1 MRLPNL
7 ITVAKV
13 ANTALDVSGDGFF
26 LTAGAVRKGG
36 RIHFV
41 FSMRKWEDT
50 TIEDSLEAIFKVK
63 DRKPDIRTFPNG
75 YGSAEEG
82 GFSPN

>member
-13 ANTALDVSGDGFF
+13 ANSAMDISGDGFF

-41 FSMRKWEDT
+41 FSMSKWEDT

-63 DRKPDIRTFPNG
+63 DKKPDVRTFPNG
-75 YGSAEEG
+75 YNTKDN
-82 GFSPN
+82 GFSAN

>member
-13 ANTALDVSGDGFF
+13 ANTAMDISGDGFF

-41 FSMRKWEDT
+41 FSMSKWEDT
-50 TIEDSLEAIFKVK
+50 TIEESLEAIFKVK
-63 DRKPDIRTFPNG
+63 DKKPGVRTFPNG
-75 YGSAEEG
+75 YNTGDN
-82 GFSPN
+82 GFSVN